1 LSDLVSVGV
10 LARVFP
16 PEAVDAA
23 VASAGRGEVRHRAL
37 PARVRAYFAVAMAL
51 WADDSYEGVLGFLV
65 DGLSWASGSRESERL
80 PGKSAV
86 FYARE
91 RLGWEPVRA
100 LFERTAR
107 PLGGPGAPGVWLAGR
122 RMLAIDGTCLDLAD
136 TPANEGHFGRPGS
149 GRGERAAFPQ
159 ARVLALAECGT
170 HAVLAAEVAPLSKSE
185 NALAG
190 PLVDRA
196 LGPGDVLLAD
206 RGFFSS
212 ALWVRARATGA
223 ALLWRVKSGGNGP
236 KPVPVRELADGSWVG
251 RLRLP
256 GSGKPG
262 PVEVRVVD
270 YEIDDG
276 RDNPG
281 RYRLLTTLM
290 YPAEAPAEVLA
301 GAYTQRWE
309 VEMVFDELKTHQ
321 RGPRRVLRSK
331 SPELVLQ
338 EIWGH
343 LCCHYAI
350 RSLMAEAAAHAG
362 RDPDRV
368 SFTAALRIVRLTCAH
383 PDDFPP

>member
-16 PEAVDAA
+16 PDAVDEA
-23 VASAGRGEVRHRAL
+23 VASAGRREERHRAL
-37 PARVRAYFAVAMAL
+37 PARVMAYFAVAMAL
-51 WADDSYEGVLGFLV
+51 WSEGSYEDVLGLLV
-65 DGLSWASGSRESERL
+65 DGLSWASGSREEERL

-91 RLGWEPVRA
+91 RLGPEPVRA

-122 RMLAIDGTCLDLAD
+122 RMVAIDGTCLDLAD
-136 TPANEGHFGRPGS
+136 TPANDEFFGRPGS
-149 GRGERAAFPQ
+149 ARSGRAGFPQ
-159 ARVLALAECGT
+159 ARLLALAECGT
-170 HAVLAAEVAPLSKSE
+170 HAVLAAEIAPLSESE

-190 PLVDRA
+190 PLIERA
-196 LGPGDVLLAD
+196 VGAGDALLAD
-206 RGFFSS
+206 RGFFSA
-212 ALWVRARATGA
+212 ALWDRARATGA
-223 ALLWRVKSGGNGP
+223 HLLWRVKNGKTGP
-236 KPVPVRELADGSWVG
+236 KPAPVRWLADGSWIG

-256 GSGKPG
+256 GTDRPG

-276 RDNPG
+276 RGNPS
-281 RYRLLTTLM
+281 RYRLLTTILD
-290 YPAEAPAEVLA
+290 PDEAPAADLA
-301 GAYTQRWE
+301 RAYTERWE
-309 VEMVFDELKTHQ
+309 IEMVFDELKTHQ
-321 RGPRRVLRSK
+321 RGPRQVLRSK
-331 SPELVLQ
+331 SPPLVLQ

-350 RSLMAEAAAHAG
+350 RWLMAEAAAEAG

-368 SFTAALRIVRLTCAH
+368 SFTAASRIVRLTISQPGA
-383 PDDFPP
+383 FPP

>member
-1 LSDLVSVGV
+1 LVSVGV

-16 PEAVDAA
+16 PGVVDEVVGA
-23 VASAGRGEVRHRAL
+23 AGRKEERHRDL
-37 PARVRAYFAVAMAL
+37 PARVMAYFAVAMAL
-51 WADDSYEGVLGFLV
+51 YSEGSYEDVLGFIV
-65 DGLSWASGSRESERL
+65 DGLSWASGSRQGERL

-91 RLGWEPVRA
+91 RLGFEPVRA
-100 LFERTAR
+100 LFEVTAR

-122 RMLAIDGTCLDLAD
+122 RMVAVDGTCLDLAD
-136 TPANEGHFGRPGS
+136 TSANGEFFGRPGS
-149 GRGERAAFPQ
+149 AGGGRSAFPQ

-170 HAVLAAEVAPLSKSE
+170 HAVLAAEAAPLWESE

-196 LGPGDVLLAD
+196 LTAGDVLLAD
-206 RGFFSS
+206 RGFFSA
-212 ALWVRARATGA
+212 ALWARARATGA
-223 ALLWRVKSGGNGP
+223 HLVWRVKTGKTGP
-236 KPVPVRELADGSWVG
+236 KPVPVRELADGSWIG

-256 GSGKPG
+256 GTSEPG

-270 YEIDDG
+270 YQIDDG
-276 RDNPG
+276 RDNPSC
-281 RYRLLTTLM
+281 YRLLTTILD
-290 YPAEAPAEVLA
+290 PGEASAAEVA
-301 GAYTQRWE
+301 WAYAQRWE

-321 RGPRRVLRSK
+321 RGARQVLRSK
-331 SPELVLQ
+331 SPALVLQ

-350 RSLMAEAAAHAG
+350 RSLMAQAAAEAG

-368 SFTAALRIVRLTCAH
+368 SFTAALRIVRLTVAQ
-383 PDDFPP
+383 PGAFPPWPT